1 MFVRFVRA
9 AHVAALLRVVAAL
22 FLLSLSFQPAFSQ
35 TALLKA
41 ASSQEKSDALP
52 RSVESLVEQA
62 RKDGFAVVV
71 ISPQDEQTAPAGVD
85 MSTMMTE
92 MGLSA
97 RQKMKRILSNAP
109 NLFSD
114 IAQAVML
121 ASPNGNFQWL
131 FIAVAT
137 ALCGILI
144 GLLPARAIQY
154 WGREHFRAMYNPHP
168 HDNAEKIGYLYFRA
182 ALYTLN
188 TVLLFGIAA
197 IIAIAF
203 DYGHVASRATIFVIV
218 SAFAAWRIGRMVIL
232 QNLFAP
238 DVPSHRVINFSDE
251 DAWTL
256 YRDWRW
262 VLAVSIAMFGMTGW
276 LARIHVAQDSQTLV
290 LIVTSL
296 FAAILFG
303 IMFFRHRKIVGQAL
317 LGSGDPDENSA
328 WRRFHA
334 ATWYLAATI
343 YLAVAWAFYAFRLV
357 LGIPSKV
364 VLIVAPPAAVIG
376 GLAAYGLLLLVIER
390 FYRARREAFER
401 KLRVAR
407 KAEREQRLIEETARA
422 EAEREGIEAGEEQVE
437 NLATPTEAGSALPQY
452 RELFKP
458 LAQQTAAIVVAI
470 AALGM
475 VLAAWDVRA
484 GDRGNPITAFMDTLT
499 FVVIAWVLYR
509 AVDVYVGAKLAD
521 EQVSGASAEAVEE
534 EPGGHGATRL
544 GTLLPIIRLAAKT
557 TIVVIVG
564 MIVLSNLGVDI
575 APLFAGAGVVGLA
588 VGFGAQTL
596 IRDIF
601 SGGFFLFDDA
611 FRKGEYIE
619 LGDVRGTVEKISLRS
634 FQLRH
639 HNGPL
644 HTIPFGEIKQLTN
657 YSRDW
662 VIMKLPLR
670 LTFDTDIEKVRKL
683 VKKLGQ
689 QLLEH
694 PEVGRNFLQPLK
706 SQGVVQMD
714 DSAMI
719 LRVKF
724 MTKPGDQWVTRKV
737 VYASIQE
744 LFHREG
750 IHFANREVTV
760 RIADVA
766 NRPHDRPLSEEE
778 KEHAAAAAARSLQDE
793 TGGKSA
799 PAGDDR

>member
-1 MFVRFVRA
+1 MIRHGLFLA
-9 AHVAALLRVVAAL
+9 VAALLAAL
-22 FLLSLSFQPAFSQ
+22 CLTPVSALNAAAQ
-35 TALLKA
+35 TAVLKA
-41 ASSQEKSDALP
+41 ISGDKTTEKDADNTDNLP
-52 RSVESLVEQA
+52 KSMESLVEQA

-71 ISPQDEQTAPAGVD
+71 ISPQDEAPASSDAD

-92 MGLSA
+92 MGLTA
-97 RQKMKRILSNAP
+97 RQRLKVVLANAP
-109 NLFSD
+109 NLPSD
-114 IAQAVML
+114 IAAAVRS
-121 ASPNGNFQWL
+121 ASPDGTMNWL
-131 FIAVAT
+131 LIALAT
-137 ALCGILI
+137 AIGGILV
-144 GLLPARAIQY
+144 GFLPSRAIQY
-154 WGREHFRAMYNPHP
+154 WGREHFRHMYHSQPS
-168 HDNAEKIGYLYFRA
+168 DRAEKIGYLLFRA
-182 ALYTLN
+182 ALMLIN
-188 TVLLFGIAA
+188 AILLFAVAAVIA
-197 IIAIAF
+197 IIF
-203 DYGHVASRATIFVIV
+203 DTDHAPTRATIFVIV
-218 SAFAAWRIGRMVIL
+218 STYAIWRVTRYVIL
-232 QNLFAP
+232 FNLFAP
-238 DVPSHRVINFSDE
+238 DVPSHRMLNISDA
-251 DAWTL
+251 DASAV
-256 YRDWRW
+256 YREWSW
-262 VLAVSIAMFGMTGW
+262 AIAVA
-276 LARIHVAQDSQTLV
+276 TLV
-290 LIVTSL
+290 AGITTWFGVIHLAPDSHILAQLVGSLI
-296 FAAILFG
+296 AAMLIAFMTIRYRRVIAGVILG
-303 IMFFRHRKIVGQAL
+303 A
-317 LGSGDPDENSA
+317 GDPEEKPG
-328 WRRFHA
+328 WRRFLASTWHIIGLLYLVA
-334 ATWYLAATI
+334 AWLMT
-343 YLAVAWAFYAFRLV
+343 AFNIV
-357 LGIPSKV
+357 LDLPNKPL
-364 VLIVAPPAAVIG
+364 LIIAPPAAFIG
-376 GLAAYGLLLLVIER
+376 ALAAYGVILLLIER
-390 FYRARREAFER
+390 FYRARRASFER

-407 KAEREQRLIEETARA
+407 NAELEQRRTEEAARK
-422 EAEREGIEAGEEQVE
+422 EAEKEGIEEGEEQVE
-437 NLATPTEAGSALPQY
+437 NIVTPQPLHELPTY
-452 RELFKP
+452 RPLFKP
-458 LAQQTAAIVVAI
+458 LLEQTAAIVVTLGAI
-470 AALGM
+470 GL

-484 GDRGNPITAFMDTLT
+484 GERGNPITAFMDTLS
-499 FVVIAWVLYR
+499 FIVLAWVLYR
-509 AVDVYVGAKLAD
+509 AVDIYVAAKLAD
-521 EQVSGASAEAVEE
+521 EAQGEGDPHAIDD
-534 EPGGHGATRL
+534 EPAGHGTSRI

-619 LGDVRGTVEKISLRS
+619 LGDIRGTVEKISLRS

-694 PEVGRNFLQPLK
+694 PEVGKNFLQPLK

-760 RIADVA
+760 RIADTPGA
-766 NRPHDRPLSEEE
+766 RSLSEEE
-778 KEHAAAAAARSLQDE
+778 REKAAAAAARTLQDE
-793 TGGKSA
+793 TGS
-799 PAGDDR
+799 PPSGDDR